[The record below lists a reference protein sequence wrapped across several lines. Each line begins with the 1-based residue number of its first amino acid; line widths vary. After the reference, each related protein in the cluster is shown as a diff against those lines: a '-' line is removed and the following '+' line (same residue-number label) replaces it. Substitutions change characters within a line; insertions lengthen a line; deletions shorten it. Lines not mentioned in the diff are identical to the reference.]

1 MNVLNENEI
10 MFIKMFL
17 DFDRNSKIFYV
28 SYYFEEVRMV
38 LKEPLI
44 IKRDLERDLK
54 IDEFNLTKYTYLIH
68 FE

>member
-28 SYYFEEVRMV
+28 SYYFEEARML